1 MGTTTELKPVN
12 GLEEIA
18 RFVFTTK
25 YARYNEKNKRR
36 ETWNETIGRVESMHL
51 QKFKHLSA
59 EDKKLISD
67 AFDFVR
73 AKKVV
78 PSMRSMQFGGKAV
91 FAHNARLFNCAVRHV
106 DSVRSFSEIFYLL
119 LCGCGVGIG
128 LSKTFLDRLPDL
140 VTAADKTGTVVTYT
154 VQDTIEGWADSVE
167 VLLNCYTR
175 NNALSGRKIVFDYSK
190 IRPEGAKIKTGGGK
204 APGYRGLKSAHKKIK
219 DFLDHLIE
227 KQERSRLRSVDA
239 YDILMHCSDAVLSG
253 GIRRSATSVIFMKE
267 DEDMLNAKTNFAI
280 TKHSKFH
287 KEDNGQYSGK
297 VVVNKKEYEV
307 TVSEWEYQNTITKD
321 MMIGW
326 HHIEPQRARSNNSI
340 MLLRNQTTLE
350 DFRKVIDRT
359 RQYGEPGFVFA
370 DHPQQL
376 LNPCFDRNTRIA
388 TDRGLFKIGDLYNQG
403 ETINTVVDNRI
414 GKGDIYNGE
423 YQGTSIKS
431 ATKVELTQKNA
442 DIYKLVTEHGH
453 ELSVTANHEFI
464 TPSGR
469 KKLCELELGDTI
481 LIQSGEGI
489 FGTTGSYSSG
499 LMLGMV
505 TGDGTFTDSI
515 ARISIWEPDFEN
527 KDDII
532 KHLHKTVGSIG
543 KVTHKRD
550 EEWVENNLNY
560 SNVSSLS
567 VNSSRLYK
575 HFMSLGIN
583 DPKTIKDR
591 VPECVWQG
599 SRDMIK
605 GYLQGL
611 IFADGSVNLKCANKG
626 SVSTLNIEIAQ
637 SNEELLKDVQ
647 ILLNNFGIVSRLY
660 KLHDDRDWLLPD
672 GNGGEKVY
680 ACKAG
685 YRLSINRPNAIKLLN
700 TIGLYGRKH
709 EILQNLLEIRGTSC
723 RKPEKYL
730 TTVKSINF
738 SHKDDVFCFTQKD
751 TNSTIANGLAVGQC
765 FEISFVPVTEDG
777 VCGVQFCNLTSIN
790 GAKVKTKQDFIEASR
805 AASLIGTL
813 QAAYTD
819 FKYLSNAAK
828 KLTDDE
834 ALLGVSITGMMDNPA
849 VLLDPDCQNLA
860 SAAAVETNRVWAD
873 KIGIKQAARV
883 TCIKPEGTSS
893 LVLESASGIHP
904 HHARKYFRRVQMNKI
919 DNVYQFFKMYN
930 SHMCEPSVWSANKT
944 DDVVCFPIEVSP
956 EAIVKG
962 DLSAKQHLEYIK
974 STQTNWVIPGT
985 NDYEKPI
992 HHNVSCTVSVKDDEW
1007 DFVTKYLFDN
1017 RQYFCAVSLLPDFG
1031 DKLYAQ
1037 APNESVSTET
1047 DKQKYEAIIK
1057 NMSSVDYT
1065 KLQENEDE
1073 TSVQA
1078 TVACAGNA
1086 CEFVF
1091 NS

>member
-1 MGTTTELKPVN
+1 MATTTELKQVN

-36 ETWNETIGRVESMHL
+36 ETWDETIGRVESMHL
-51 QKFKHLSA
+51 QKFKNLSA

-73 AKKVV
+73 TKKVV

-190 IRPEGAKIKTGGGK
+190 IRPEGSKIKTGGGK
-204 APGYRGLKSAHKKIK
+204 APGYRGLKAAHKKIK

-227 KQERSRLRSVDA
+227 KQELTRLRSVDA

-253 GIRRSATSVIFMKE
+253 GIRRSATSVIFMKD

-280 TKHSKFH
+280 SKHTKFH

-297 VVVNKKEYEV
+297 VTVNKKDYEV
-307 TVSEWEYQNTITKD
+307 TVSEWEYQNTICKD

-340 MLLRNQTTLE
+340 LLLRNQTTLE
-350 DFRKVIDRT
+350 DFRKIIERT

-376 LNPCFDRNTRIA
+376 LNPCF
-388 TDRGLFKIGDLYNQG
+388 
-403 ETINTVVDNRI
+403 
-414 GKGDIYNGE
+414 
-423 YQGTSIKS
+423 
-431 ATKVELTQKNA
+431 
-442 DIYKLVTEHGH
+442 
-453 ELSVTANHEFI
+453 
-464 TPSGR
+464 
-469 KKLCELELGDTI
+469 
-481 LIQSGEGI
+481 
-489 FGTTGSYSSG
+489 
-499 LMLGMV
+499 
-505 TGDGTFTDSI
+505 
-515 ARISIWEPDFEN
+515 
-527 KDDII
+527 
-532 KHLHKTVGSIG
+532 
-543 KVTHKRD
+543 
-550 EEWVENNLNY
+550 
-560 SNVSSLS
+560 
-567 VNSSRLYK
+567 
-575 HFMSLGIN
+575 
-583 DPKTIKDR
+583 
-591 VPECVWQG
+591 
-599 SRDMIK
+599 
-605 GYLQGL
+605 
-611 IFADGSVNLKCANKG
+611 
-626 SVSTLNIEIAQ
+626 
-637 SNEELLKDVQ
+637 
-647 ILLNNFGIVSRLY
+647 
-660 KLHDDRDWLLPD
+660 
-672 GNGGEKVY
+672 
-680 ACKAG
+680 
-685 YRLSINRPNAIKLLN
+685 
-700 TIGLYGRKH
+700 
-709 EILQNLLEIRGTSC
+709 
-723 RKPEKYL
+723 
-730 TTVKSINF
+730 
-738 SHKDDVFCFTQKD
+738 
-751 TNSTIANGLAVGQC
+751 
-765 FEISFVPVTEDG
+765 EISFIPVTEDG

-790 GAKVKTKQDFIEASR
+790 GAKVKTKQDFIEASK
-805 AASLIGTL
+805 AAALIGTL

-860 SAAAVETNRVWAD
+860 SAAAVETNRIWAE

-904 HHARKYFRRVQMNKI
+904 HHARKYFRRVQMNKL
-919 DNVYQFFKMYN
+919 DNVYQYFKMYN

-944 DDVVCFPIEVSP
+944 DDVVCFPIEVNA

-985 NDYEKPI
+985 NDHQKPI
-992 HHNVSCTVSVKDDEW
+992 HHNVSCTVSVKDEEW
-1007 DFVTKYLFDN
+1007 DFVTKYLYDN
-1017 RQYFCAVSLLPDFG
+1017 RQYFCAVSLLPHFG

-1037 APNESVSTET
+1037 APNEAVADEK
-1047 DKQKYEAIIK
+1047 DQQKYDAIIK
-1057 NMSSVDYT
+1057 NMTKVDYT
-1065 KLQENEDE
+1065 KLQESEDE

-1091 NS
+1091 NNQ

>member
-1 MGTTTELKPVN
+1 MATITENKPLN

-36 ETWNETIGRVESMHL
+36 ETWDETIGRVESMHL
-51 QKFKHLSA
+51 QKFKNLSA
-59 EDKKLISD
+59 EDKKLISE

-73 AKKVV
+73 TKKVV

-119 LCGCGVGIG
+119 LWGCGVGIG
-128 LSKTFLDRLPDL
+128 LSKMFLDRLPDL
-140 VTAADKTGTVVTYT
+140 VTAADKNGTVVTFT

-204 APGYRGLKSAHKKIK
+204 APGYKGLKAAHKKIK

-227 KQERSRLRSVDA
+227 KQERVRLRSVDV
-239 YDILMHCSDAVLSG
+239 YDVLMHCADAVLSG

-267 DEDMLNAKTNFAI
+267 DEDMLNAKTNFVI

-297 VVVNKKEYEV
+297 VTVNKKDYEV
-307 TVSEWEYQNTITKD
+307 TVSEWEYQNTISKD
-321 MMIGW
+321 LMIGW

-340 MLLRNQTTLE
+340 LLLRNQTTLE
-350 DFRKVIDRT
+350 DFRKIIERT

-376 LNPCFDRNTRIA
+376 LNP
-388 TDRGLFKIGDLYNQG
+388 
-403 ETINTVVDNRI
+403 
-414 GKGDIYNGE
+414 
-423 YQGTSIKS
+423 
-431 ATKVELTQKNA
+431 
-442 DIYKLVTEHGH
+442 
-453 ELSVTANHEFI
+453 
-464 TPSGR
+464 
-469 KKLCELELGDTI
+469 
-481 LIQSGEGI
+481 
-489 FGTTGSYSSG
+489 
-499 LMLGMV
+499 
-505 TGDGTFTDSI
+505 
-515 ARISIWEPDFEN
+515 
-527 KDDII
+527 
-532 KHLHKTVGSIG
+532 
-543 KVTHKRD
+543 
-550 EEWVENNLNY
+550 
-560 SNVSSLS
+560 
-567 VNSSRLYK
+567 
-575 HFMSLGIN
+575 
-583 DPKTIKDR
+583 
-591 VPECVWQG
+591 
-599 SRDMIK
+599 
-605 GYLQGL
+605 
-611 IFADGSVNLKCANKG
+611 
-626 SVSTLNIEIAQ
+626 
-637 SNEELLKDVQ
+637 
-647 ILLNNFGIVSRLY
+647 
-660 KLHDDRDWLLPD
+660 
-672 GNGGEKVY
+672 
-680 ACKAG
+680 
-685 YRLSINRPNAIKLLN
+685 
-700 TIGLYGRKH
+700 
-709 EILQNLLEIRGTSC
+709 
-723 RKPEKYL
+723 
-730 TTVKSINF
+730 
-738 SHKDDVFCFTQKD
+738 
-751 TNSTIANGLAVGQC
+751 C

-790 GAKVKTKQDFIEASR
+790 GAKVKTKQDFIEASK
-805 AASLIGTL
+805 AAAIIGTL

-849 VLLDPDCQNLA
+849 VLLDPGCQNLA
-860 SAAAVETNRVWAD
+860 SVAAVEANRVWAE

-904 HHARKYFRRVQMNKI
+904 HHSRKYFRRVQMNKI
-919 DNVYQFFKMYN
+919 DNVYQFFKLYN
-930 SHMCEPSVWSANKT
+930 EHMCEPSVWSANKT

-985 NDYEKPI
+985 NDYNKPI

-1017 RQYFCAVSLLPDFG
+1017 RQFFCAVSLLPDFG

-1037 APNESVSTET
+1037 APNESVSTEA
-1047 DKQKYEAIIK
+1047 DNLKYDAIIK
-1057 NMSSVDYT
+1057 NMSCIDYT
-1065 KLQENEDE
+1065 KLKEDEDE

-1086 CEFVF
+1086 CEFVY

>member
-1 MGTTTELKPVN
+1 MGTTTELKPIN

-36 ETWNETIGRVESMHL
+36 ETWDETIGRVESMHL

-59 EDKKLISD
+59 EDKKLISE

-140 VTAADKTGTVVTYT
+140 VTAADKNGTVVTFT

-204 APGYRGLKSAHKKIK
+204 APGYKGLKAAHKKIK
-219 DFLDHLIE
+219 EFLDHLIE
-227 KQERSRLRSVDA
+227 KQERVRLRSVDV
-239 YDILMHCSDAVLSG
+239 YDVLMHCADAVLSG

-267 DEDMLNAKTNFAI
+267 DEDMLNAKTNFVI

-297 VVVNKKEYEV
+297 VTVNKKDYEV
-307 TVSEWEYQNTITKD
+307 TVSEWEYQNTISKD

-340 MLLRNQTTLE
+340 LLLRNQTTLE
-350 DFRKVIDRT
+350 DFRKIIERT

-376 LNPCFDRNTRIA
+376 LNP
-388 TDRGLFKIGDLYNQG
+388 
-403 ETINTVVDNRI
+403 
-414 GKGDIYNGE
+414 
-423 YQGTSIKS
+423 
-431 ATKVELTQKNA
+431 
-442 DIYKLVTEHGH
+442 
-453 ELSVTANHEFI
+453 
-464 TPSGR
+464 
-469 KKLCELELGDTI
+469 
-481 LIQSGEGI
+481 
-489 FGTTGSYSSG
+489 
-499 LMLGMV
+499 
-505 TGDGTFTDSI
+505 
-515 ARISIWEPDFEN
+515 
-527 KDDII
+527 
-532 KHLHKTVGSIG
+532 
-543 KVTHKRD
+543 
-550 EEWVENNLNY
+550 
-560 SNVSSLS
+560 
-567 VNSSRLYK
+567 
-575 HFMSLGIN
+575 
-583 DPKTIKDR
+583 
-591 VPECVWQG
+591 
-599 SRDMIK
+599 
-605 GYLQGL
+605 
-611 IFADGSVNLKCANKG
+611 
-626 SVSTLNIEIAQ
+626 
-637 SNEELLKDVQ
+637 
-647 ILLNNFGIVSRLY
+647 
-660 KLHDDRDWLLPD
+660 
-672 GNGGEKVY
+672 
-680 ACKAG
+680 
-685 YRLSINRPNAIKLLN
+685 
-700 TIGLYGRKH
+700 
-709 EILQNLLEIRGTSC
+709 
-723 RKPEKYL
+723 
-730 TTVKSINF
+730 
-738 SHKDDVFCFTQKD
+738 
-751 TNSTIANGLAVGQC
+751 C

-790 GAKVKTKQDFIEASR
+790 GAKVKTKQDFIEASK
-805 AASLIGTL
+805 AAAIIGTL

-849 VLLDPDCQNLA
+849 VLLDPGCQNLA
-860 SAAAVETNRVWAD
+860 SVAAVEANRVWAE

-904 HHARKYFRRVQMNKI
+904 HHSRKYFRRVQMNKI

-930 SHMCEPSVWSANKT
+930 EHMCEPSVWSANKT
-944 DDVVCFPIEVSP
+944 DDVVCFPIEVSS

-985 NDYEKPI
+985 NDYDKPI

-1017 RQYFCAVSLLPDFG
+1017 RQFFCAVSLLPDFG

-1037 APNESVSTET
+1037 APNESVSTEA
-1047 DKQKYEAIIK
+1047 DNLKYDAIIK
-1057 NMSSVDYT
+1057 NMSCIDYT
-1065 KLQENEDE
+1065 KLKEDEDE

>member
-36 ETWNETIGRVESMHL
+36 ETWDETIGRVESMHL

-59 EDKKLISD
+59 EDKKLISE

-140 VTAADKTGTVVTYT
+140 VTAADKNGTVVTFT

-204 APGYRGLKSAHKKIK
+204 APGYKGLKAAHKKIK
-219 DFLDHLIE
+219 EFLDHLIE
-227 KQERSRLRSVDA
+227 KQERVRLRSVDV
-239 YDILMHCSDAVLSG
+239 YDVLMHCADAVLSG

-267 DEDMLNAKTNFAI
+267 DEDMLNAKTNFVI

-297 VVVNKKEYEV
+297 VTVNKKDYEV
-307 TVSEWEYQNTITKD
+307 TVSEWEYQNTISKD

-340 MLLRNQTTLE
+340 LLLRNQTTLE
-350 DFRKVIDRT
+350 DFRKIIERT

-376 LNPCFDRNTRIA
+376 LNP
-388 TDRGLFKIGDLYNQG
+388 
-403 ETINTVVDNRI
+403 
-414 GKGDIYNGE
+414 
-423 YQGTSIKS
+423 
-431 ATKVELTQKNA
+431 
-442 DIYKLVTEHGH
+442 
-453 ELSVTANHEFI
+453 
-464 TPSGR
+464 
-469 KKLCELELGDTI
+469 
-481 LIQSGEGI
+481 
-489 FGTTGSYSSG
+489 
-499 LMLGMV
+499 
-505 TGDGTFTDSI
+505 
-515 ARISIWEPDFEN
+515 
-527 KDDII
+527 
-532 KHLHKTVGSIG
+532 
-543 KVTHKRD
+543 
-550 EEWVENNLNY
+550 
-560 SNVSSLS
+560 
-567 VNSSRLYK
+567 
-575 HFMSLGIN
+575 
-583 DPKTIKDR
+583 
-591 VPECVWQG
+591 
-599 SRDMIK
+599 
-605 GYLQGL
+605 
-611 IFADGSVNLKCANKG
+611 
-626 SVSTLNIEIAQ
+626 
-637 SNEELLKDVQ
+637 
-647 ILLNNFGIVSRLY
+647 
-660 KLHDDRDWLLPD
+660 
-672 GNGGEKVY
+672 
-680 ACKAG
+680 
-685 YRLSINRPNAIKLLN
+685 
-700 TIGLYGRKH
+700 
-709 EILQNLLEIRGTSC
+709 
-723 RKPEKYL
+723 
-730 TTVKSINF
+730 
-738 SHKDDVFCFTQKD
+738 
-751 TNSTIANGLAVGQC
+751 C

-790 GAKVKTKQDFIEASR
+790 GAKVKTKQDFIEASK
-805 AASLIGTL
+805 AAAIIGTL

-849 VLLDPDCQNLA
+849 VLLDPGCQNLA
-860 SAAAVETNRVWAD
+860 SVAAVEANRVWAE

-904 HHARKYFRRVQMNKI
+904 HHSRKYFRRVQMNKI

-930 SHMCEPSVWSANKT
+930 EHMCEPSVWSANKT

-985 NDYEKPI
+985 NDYDKPI

-1017 RQYFCAVSLLPDFG
+1017 RQFFCAVSLLPDFG

-1037 APNESVSTET
+1037 APNESVSTEA
-1047 DKQKYEAIIK
+1047 DNQKYDAIIK
-1057 NMSSVDYT
+1057 NMSCIDYT
-1065 KLQENEDE
+1065 KLKEDEDE

>member
-36 ETWNETIGRVESMHL
+36 ETWDETIGRVESMHL

-59 EDKKLISD
+59 EDKKLISE

-140 VTAADKTGTVVTYT
+140 VTAADKNGTVVTFT

-204 APGYRGLKSAHKKIK
+204 APGYKGLKAAHKKIK

-227 KQERSRLRSVDA
+227 KQERVRLRSVDV
-239 YDILMHCSDAVLSG
+239 YDVLMHCADAVLSG
-253 GIRRSATSVIFMKE
+253 GIRRSATSVIFMKD
-267 DEDMLNAKTNFAI
+267 DEDMLNAKTNFVI

-297 VVVNKKEYEV
+297 VTVNKKDYEV
-307 TVSEWEYQNTITKD
+307 TVSEWEYQNTISKD

-340 MLLRNQTTLE
+340 LLLRNQTTLE
-350 DFRKVIDRT
+350 DFRKIIERT

-376 LNPCFDRNTRIA
+376 LNP
-388 TDRGLFKIGDLYNQG
+388 
-403 ETINTVVDNRI
+403 
-414 GKGDIYNGE
+414 
-423 YQGTSIKS
+423 
-431 ATKVELTQKNA
+431 
-442 DIYKLVTEHGH
+442 
-453 ELSVTANHEFI
+453 
-464 TPSGR
+464 
-469 KKLCELELGDTI
+469 
-481 LIQSGEGI
+481 
-489 FGTTGSYSSG
+489 
-499 LMLGMV
+499 
-505 TGDGTFTDSI
+505 
-515 ARISIWEPDFEN
+515 
-527 KDDII
+527 
-532 KHLHKTVGSIG
+532 
-543 KVTHKRD
+543 
-550 EEWVENNLNY
+550 
-560 SNVSSLS
+560 
-567 VNSSRLYK
+567 
-575 HFMSLGIN
+575 
-583 DPKTIKDR
+583 
-591 VPECVWQG
+591 
-599 SRDMIK
+599 
-605 GYLQGL
+605 
-611 IFADGSVNLKCANKG
+611 
-626 SVSTLNIEIAQ
+626 
-637 SNEELLKDVQ
+637 
-647 ILLNNFGIVSRLY
+647 
-660 KLHDDRDWLLPD
+660 
-672 GNGGEKVY
+672 
-680 ACKAG
+680 
-685 YRLSINRPNAIKLLN
+685 
-700 TIGLYGRKH
+700 
-709 EILQNLLEIRGTSC
+709 
-723 RKPEKYL
+723 
-730 TTVKSINF
+730 
-738 SHKDDVFCFTQKD
+738 
-751 TNSTIANGLAVGQC
+751 C

-790 GAKVKTKQDFIEASR
+790 GAKVKTKQDFIEASK
-805 AASLIGTL
+805 AAAIIGTL

-849 VLLDPDCQNLA
+849 VLLDPGCQNLA
-860 SAAAVETNRVWAD
+860 SVAAVEANRVWAE

-904 HHARKYFRRVQMNKI
+904 HHSRKYFRRVQMNKI

-930 SHMCEPSVWSANKT
+930 EHMCEPSVWSANKT

-985 NDYEKPI
+985 NDYDKPI

-1017 RQYFCAVSLLPDFG
+1017 RQFFCAVSLLPDFG

-1037 APNESVSTET
+1037 APNESVSTEA
-1047 DKQKYEAIIK
+1047 DNQKYDAIIK
-1057 NMSSVDYT
+1057 NMSCIDYT
-1065 KLQENEDE
+1065 KLKEDEDE

>member
-1 MGTTTELKPVN
+1 MATTTENKPVN

-36 ETWNETIGRVESMHL
+36 ETWDETIGRVESMHL

-59 EDKKLISD
+59 EDKKQISE

-204 APGYRGLKSAHKKIK
+204 APGYRGLKAAHKKIK

-227 KQERSRLRSVDA
+227 KQERARLRSVDA

-253 GIRRSATSVIFMKE
+253 GIRRSATSVIFMKD

-280 TKHSKFH
+280 TKHTKFH

-297 VVVNKKEYEV
+297 VTVNKKEYEV
-307 TVSEWEYQNTITKD
+307 TVSEWEYQNTICKD

-340 MLLRNQTTLE
+340 LLLRNQTTLE
-350 DFRKVIDRT
+350 DFRKIIERT

-376 LNPCFDRNTRIA
+376 LNPCF
-388 TDRGLFKIGDLYNQG
+388 
-403 ETINTVVDNRI
+403 
-414 GKGDIYNGE
+414 
-423 YQGTSIKS
+423 
-431 ATKVELTQKNA
+431 
-442 DIYKLVTEHGH
+442 
-453 ELSVTANHEFI
+453 
-464 TPSGR
+464 
-469 KKLCELELGDTI
+469 
-481 LIQSGEGI
+481 
-489 FGTTGSYSSG
+489 
-499 LMLGMV
+499 
-505 TGDGTFTDSI
+505 
-515 ARISIWEPDFEN
+515 
-527 KDDII
+527 
-532 KHLHKTVGSIG
+532 
-543 KVTHKRD
+543 
-550 EEWVENNLNY
+550 
-560 SNVSSLS
+560 
-567 VNSSRLYK
+567 
-575 HFMSLGIN
+575 
-583 DPKTIKDR
+583 
-591 VPECVWQG
+591 
-599 SRDMIK
+599 
-605 GYLQGL
+605 
-611 IFADGSVNLKCANKG
+611 
-626 SVSTLNIEIAQ
+626 
-637 SNEELLKDVQ
+637 
-647 ILLNNFGIVSRLY
+647 
-660 KLHDDRDWLLPD
+660 
-672 GNGGEKVY
+672 
-680 ACKAG
+680 
-685 YRLSINRPNAIKLLN
+685 
-700 TIGLYGRKH
+700 
-709 EILQNLLEIRGTSC
+709 
-723 RKPEKYL
+723 
-730 TTVKSINF
+730 
-738 SHKDDVFCFTQKD
+738 
-751 TNSTIANGLAVGQC
+751 
-765 FEISFVPVTEDG
+765 EISFIPVTEDG

-790 GAKVKTKQDFIEASR
+790 GAKVKTKQDFIEATK

-834 ALLGVSITGMMDNPA
+834 ALLGVSITGMMDNPS
-849 VLLDPDCQNLA
+849 VLLDANCQNLA
-860 SAAAVETNRVWAD
+860 SAAAVETNRVWAE

-904 HHARKYFRRVQMNKI
+904 HHSRKYFRRVQMNKI

-930 SHMCEPSVWSANKT
+930 EHMCEPSVWSANKT

-956 EAIVKG
+956 EAIVKS
-962 DLSAKQHLEYIK
+962 DLTAKQHLEYIK

-985 NDYEKPI
+985 NDYTKPI
-992 HHNVSCTVSVKDDEW
+992 HHNVSCTVTVKEEEW

-1017 RQYFCAVSLLPDFG
+1017 RQFFCAVSLLPDFG

-1037 APNESVSTET
+1037 APNESVSTEA
-1047 DKQKYEAIIK
+1047 DVQKYNAIVK
-1057 NMSSVDYT
+1057 DMVNVDYT
-1065 KLQENEDE
+1065 KLKEEEDE
-1073 TSVQA
+1073 TAVQA

>member
-1 MGTTTELKPVN
+1 MGTTTENKPVN

-36 ETWNETIGRVESMHL
+36 ETWDETIGRVESMHL
-51 QKFKHLSA
+51 QKFKHLSV
-59 EDKKLISD
+59 EDKKLISE
-67 AFDFVR
+67 AFDYVR

-227 KQERSRLRSVDA
+227 KQEHARLRSVDA

-297 VVVNKKEYEV
+297 VIVNKKEYEV

-340 MLLRNQTTLE
+340 LLLRNQTTLE
-350 DFRKVIDRT
+350 DFRKIIERT

-376 LNPCFDRNTRIA
+376 LNP
-388 TDRGLFKIGDLYNQG
+388 
-403 ETINTVVDNRI
+403 
-414 GKGDIYNGE
+414 
-423 YQGTSIKS
+423 
-431 ATKVELTQKNA
+431 
-442 DIYKLVTEHGH
+442 
-453 ELSVTANHEFI
+453 
-464 TPSGR
+464 
-469 KKLCELELGDTI
+469 
-481 LIQSGEGI
+481 
-489 FGTTGSYSSG
+489 
-499 LMLGMV
+499 
-505 TGDGTFTDSI
+505 
-515 ARISIWEPDFEN
+515 
-527 KDDII
+527 
-532 KHLHKTVGSIG
+532 
-543 KVTHKRD
+543 
-550 EEWVENNLNY
+550 
-560 SNVSSLS
+560 
-567 VNSSRLYK
+567 
-575 HFMSLGIN
+575 
-583 DPKTIKDR
+583 
-591 VPECVWQG
+591 
-599 SRDMIK
+599 
-605 GYLQGL
+605 
-611 IFADGSVNLKCANKG
+611 
-626 SVSTLNIEIAQ
+626 
-637 SNEELLKDVQ
+637 
-647 ILLNNFGIVSRLY
+647 
-660 KLHDDRDWLLPD
+660 
-672 GNGGEKVY
+672 
-680 ACKAG
+680 
-685 YRLSINRPNAIKLLN
+685 
-700 TIGLYGRKH
+700 
-709 EILQNLLEIRGTSC
+709 
-723 RKPEKYL
+723 
-730 TTVKSINF
+730 
-738 SHKDDVFCFTQKD
+738 
-751 TNSTIANGLAVGQC
+751 C

-834 ALLGVSITGMMDNPA
+834 ALLGVSITGMMDNPS

-904 HHARKYFRRVQMNKI
+904 HHSRKYFRRVQMNKI

-974 STQTNWVIPGT
+974 
-985 NDYEKPI
+985 
-992 HHNVSCTVSVKDDEW
+992 
-1007 DFVTKYLFDN
+1007 
-1017 RQYFCAVSLLPDFG
+1017 
-1031 DKLYAQ
+1031 
-1037 APNESVSTET
+1037 
-1047 DKQKYEAIIK
+1047 
-1057 NMSSVDYT
+1057 
-1065 KLQENEDE
+1065 
-1073 TSVQA
+1073 
-1078 TVACAGNA
+1078 
-1086 CEFVF
+1086 
-1091 NS
+1091 

>member
-1 MGTTTELKPVN
+1 MATTTELKQVN

-36 ETWNETIGRVESMHL
+36 ETWDETIGRVESMHL
-51 QKFKHLSA
+51 QKFKNLSA

-190 IRPEGAKIKTGGGK
+190 IRPEGSKIKTGGGK
-204 APGYRGLKSAHKKIK
+204 APGYKGLKAAHKKIK

-227 KQERSRLRSVDA
+227 KRELTRLRSVDA

-253 GIRRSATSVIFMKE
+253 GIRRSATSVIFMKD
-267 DEDMLNAKTNFAI
+267 DEDMLNAKTNFQI

-297 VVVNKKEYEV
+297 VIVNKKEYEV
-307 TVSEWEYQNTITKD
+307 TVSEWEYQNTICKD

-340 MLLRNQTTLE
+340 LLLRNQTTLE
-350 DFRKVIDRT
+350 DFRKIIERT

-376 LNPCFDRNTRIA
+376 LNPCF
-388 TDRGLFKIGDLYNQG
+388 
-403 ETINTVVDNRI
+403 
-414 GKGDIYNGE
+414 
-423 YQGTSIKS
+423 
-431 ATKVELTQKNA
+431 
-442 DIYKLVTEHGH
+442 
-453 ELSVTANHEFI
+453 
-464 TPSGR
+464 
-469 KKLCELELGDTI
+469 
-481 LIQSGEGI
+481 
-489 FGTTGSYSSG
+489 
-499 LMLGMV
+499 
-505 TGDGTFTDSI
+505 
-515 ARISIWEPDFEN
+515 
-527 KDDII
+527 
-532 KHLHKTVGSIG
+532 
-543 KVTHKRD
+543 
-550 EEWVENNLNY
+550 
-560 SNVSSLS
+560 
-567 VNSSRLYK
+567 
-575 HFMSLGIN
+575 
-583 DPKTIKDR
+583 
-591 VPECVWQG
+591 
-599 SRDMIK
+599 
-605 GYLQGL
+605 
-611 IFADGSVNLKCANKG
+611 
-626 SVSTLNIEIAQ
+626 
-637 SNEELLKDVQ
+637 
-647 ILLNNFGIVSRLY
+647 
-660 KLHDDRDWLLPD
+660 
-672 GNGGEKVY
+672 
-680 ACKAG
+680 
-685 YRLSINRPNAIKLLN
+685 
-700 TIGLYGRKH
+700 
-709 EILQNLLEIRGTSC
+709 
-723 RKPEKYL
+723 
-730 TTVKSINF
+730 
-738 SHKDDVFCFTQKD
+738 
-751 TNSTIANGLAVGQC
+751 
-765 FEISFVPVTEDG
+765 EISFIPVTEDG

-790 GAKVKTKQDFIEASR
+790 GAKVKTKQDFIEASK
-805 AASLIGTL
+805 AAALIGTL

-860 SAAAVETNRVWAD
+860 SAAAVETNRIWAE

-904 HHARKYFRRVQMNKI
+904 HHARKYFRRVQMNKL
-919 DNVYQFFKMYN
+919 DNVYQYFKMYN

-944 DDVVCFPIEVSP
+944 DDVVCFPIEVNA

-985 NDYEKPI
+985 NDHQKPI
-992 HHNVSCTVSVKDDEW
+992 HHNVSCTVSVKDEEW
-1007 DFVTKYLFDN
+1007 DFVTKYLYDN
-1017 RQYFCAVSLLPDFG
+1017 RQYFCAVSLLPHFG

-1037 APNESVSTET
+1037 APNEAVADEK
-1047 DKQKYEAIIK
+1047 DQQKYDAIIK
-1057 NMSSVDYT
+1057 NMSKVDYT
-1065 KLQENEDE
+1065 KLQESEDE

-1091 NS
+1091 NNQ

>member
-1 MGTTTELKPVN
+1 
-12 GLEEIA
+12 
-18 RFVFTTK
+18 
-25 YARYNEKNKRR
+25 
-36 ETWNETIGRVESMHL
+36 MHL
-51 QKFKHLSA
+51 QKFKHLSV
-59 EDKKLISD
+59 EDKKLISE
-67 AFDFVR
+67 AFDYVR

-227 KQERSRLRSVDA
+227 KQEHARLRSVDA

-297 VVVNKKEYEV
+297 VIVNKKEYEV

-340 MLLRNQTTLE
+340 LLLRNQTTLE
-350 DFRKVIDRT
+350 DFRKIIERT

-376 LNPCFDRNTRIA
+376 LNP
-388 TDRGLFKIGDLYNQG
+388 
-403 ETINTVVDNRI
+403 
-414 GKGDIYNGE
+414 
-423 YQGTSIKS
+423 
-431 ATKVELTQKNA
+431 
-442 DIYKLVTEHGH
+442 
-453 ELSVTANHEFI
+453 
-464 TPSGR
+464 
-469 KKLCELELGDTI
+469 
-481 LIQSGEGI
+481 
-489 FGTTGSYSSG
+489 
-499 LMLGMV
+499 
-505 TGDGTFTDSI
+505 
-515 ARISIWEPDFEN
+515 
-527 KDDII
+527 
-532 KHLHKTVGSIG
+532 
-543 KVTHKRD
+543 
-550 EEWVENNLNY
+550 
-560 SNVSSLS
+560 
-567 VNSSRLYK
+567 
-575 HFMSLGIN
+575 
-583 DPKTIKDR
+583 
-591 VPECVWQG
+591 
-599 SRDMIK
+599 
-605 GYLQGL
+605 
-611 IFADGSVNLKCANKG
+611 
-626 SVSTLNIEIAQ
+626 
-637 SNEELLKDVQ
+637 
-647 ILLNNFGIVSRLY
+647 
-660 KLHDDRDWLLPD
+660 
-672 GNGGEKVY
+672 
-680 ACKAG
+680 
-685 YRLSINRPNAIKLLN
+685 
-700 TIGLYGRKH
+700 
-709 EILQNLLEIRGTSC
+709 
-723 RKPEKYL
+723 
-730 TTVKSINF
+730 
-738 SHKDDVFCFTQKD
+738 
-751 TNSTIANGLAVGQC
+751 C

-834 ALLGVSITGMMDNPA
+834 ALLGVSITGMMDNPS

-904 HHARKYFRRVQMNKI
+904 HHSRKYFRRVQMNKI

-985 NDYEKPI
+985 ND
-992 HHNVSCTVSVKDDEW
+992 
-1007 DFVTKYLFDN
+1007 
-1017 RQYFCAVSLLPDFG
+1017 
-1031 DKLYAQ
+1031 
-1037 APNESVSTET
+1037 
-1047 DKQKYEAIIK
+1047 
-1057 NMSSVDYT
+1057 
-1065 KLQENEDE
+1065 
-1073 TSVQA
+1073 
-1078 TVACAGNA
+1078 
-1086 CEFVF
+1086 
-1091 NS
+1091 

>member
-1 MGTTTELKPVN
+1 MGTTTELKQVN

-36 ETWNETIGRVESMHL
+36 ETWDETIGRVESMHL

-59 EDKKLISD
+59 EDKKLISE
-67 AFDFVR
+67 AFDYVR

-227 KQERSRLRSVDA
+227 KQEHARLRSVDA

-267 DEDMLNAKTNFAI
+267 DEDMLNAKTNFTI

-297 VVVNKKEYEV
+297 VTVNKKEYEV

-340 MLLRNQTTLE
+340 LLLRNQTTLE

-376 LNPCFDRNTRIA
+376 LNP
-388 TDRGLFKIGDLYNQG
+388 
-403 ETINTVVDNRI
+403 
-414 GKGDIYNGE
+414 
-423 YQGTSIKS
+423 
-431 ATKVELTQKNA
+431 
-442 DIYKLVTEHGH
+442 
-453 ELSVTANHEFI
+453 
-464 TPSGR
+464 
-469 KKLCELELGDTI
+469 
-481 LIQSGEGI
+481 
-489 FGTTGSYSSG
+489 
-499 LMLGMV
+499 
-505 TGDGTFTDSI
+505 
-515 ARISIWEPDFEN
+515 
-527 KDDII
+527 
-532 KHLHKTVGSIG
+532 
-543 KVTHKRD
+543 
-550 EEWVENNLNY
+550 
-560 SNVSSLS
+560 
-567 VNSSRLYK
+567 
-575 HFMSLGIN
+575 
-583 DPKTIKDR
+583 
-591 VPECVWQG
+591 
-599 SRDMIK
+599 
-605 GYLQGL
+605 
-611 IFADGSVNLKCANKG
+611 
-626 SVSTLNIEIAQ
+626 
-637 SNEELLKDVQ
+637 
-647 ILLNNFGIVSRLY
+647 
-660 KLHDDRDWLLPD
+660 
-672 GNGGEKVY
+672 
-680 ACKAG
+680 
-685 YRLSINRPNAIKLLN
+685 
-700 TIGLYGRKH
+700 
-709 EILQNLLEIRGTSC
+709 
-723 RKPEKYL
+723 
-730 TTVKSINF
+730 
-738 SHKDDVFCFTQKD
+738 
-751 TNSTIANGLAVGQC
+751 C

-860 SAAAVETNRVWAD
+860 SAAAVETNRVWAE

-904 HHARKYFRRVQMNKI
+904 HHSRKYFRRVQMNKI

-985 NDYEKPI
+985 NDYNKPI

-1017 RQYFCAVSLLPDFG
+1017 RQFFCAVSLLPDFG

-1037 APNESVSTET
+1037 APNESVSTEA